1 MTRWLLVLAGIY
13 GFCGVALGAFG
24 AHALKSRLPEE
35 RLANL
40 ELAVRYLFFSIPG
53 LLAAAWLA
61 SQCISTS
68 IPTTIGGYAFAL
80 GVLLFSGSLVA
91 LALTGNR
98 RWGAV
103 TPLGGV
109 ALMIG
114 WVALA
119 LAGLNV
125 VTIGDFH
132 GLLVAC

>member
-1 MTRWLLVLAGIY
+1 MLLAIAGLY
-13 GFCGVALGAFG
+13 GASGVALGAFG
-24 AHALKSRLPEE
+24 AHALKGKLPED
-35 RLANL
+35 RLAHL
-40 ELAVRYLFFSIPG
+40 EMAVRYLFFTIPG
-53 LLAAAWLA
+53 LVAAAWLA

-68 IPTTIGGYAFAL
+68 TPTTVAGYAFAL

-103 TPLGGV
+103 TPLGGL

-119 LAGLNV
+119 VAGSNV
-125 VTIGDFH
+125 VAVGDFY
-132 GLLVAC
+132 GVLVSC